1 MFYHNLFYLTVKIQ
15 SLRTSFRE
23 EVRKVKKS
31 QGTGKRVSEIY
42 VPTWKFCEQCKFLE
56 DVIMLRRP
64 TVPNVCSPC
73 DSSNTYF
80 DNDADIANENEPAQV
95 RVPNSADV
103 QPPKKKKLT
112 ATWMETAA
120 NTLSNLENSS
130 TTEDEWDIFGKDV
143 ANSIRSL
150 RSVHLERK
158 AKFAVQQ
165 VLFKVSDSA
174 TALPAGQSI
183 QYSQV
188 NADADAFNYQPLQ
201 TIHYKDLF

>member
-1 MFYHNLFYLTVKIQ
+1 MKIQ
-15 SLRTSFRE
+15 SLRTSFRK

-31 QGTGKRVSEIY
+31 QGTGKGVSEIY
-42 VPTWKFCEQCKFLE
+42 VPTWKFYEQCKFLE
-56 DVIMLRRP
+56 DVIVSRRP
-64 TVPNVCSPC
+64 TVSNVFSPC
-73 DSSNTYF
+73 DSSNTNF
-80 DNDADIANENEPAQV
+80 DDADIANENEPAQV
-95 RVPNSADV
+95 HVPNSADV

-120 NTLSNLENSS
+120 NALSNLANSS
-130 TTEDEWDIFGKDV
+130 TIEDEWDIFGKDV

-150 RSVHLERK
+150 RSVHLQRK
-158 AKFAVQQ
+158 AKFAIQQ

-188 NADADAFNYQPLQ
+188 NADAFNYQPLQ
-201 TIHYKDLF
+201 TIHYRDLF

>member
-1 MFYHNLFYLTVKIQ
+1 MKIQ

-31 QGTGKRVSEIY
+31 QGTGKGVSEIY
-42 VPTWKFCEQCKFLE
+42 VPTWKFYEQCKFLE
-56 DVIMLRRP
+56 DVIVSRRP
-64 TVPNVCSPC
+64 TVSNVCSPC
-73 DSSNTYF
+73 DSSNTNF
-80 DNDADIANENEPAQV
+80 DDDADIANENEPAQV
-95 RVPNSADV
+95 HVPNSADV

-120 NTLSNLENSS
+120 NALSNLANSS

-150 RSVHLERK
+150 KSVHLQRK
-158 AKFAVQQ
+158 AKFAIQQ

-201 TIHYKDLF
+201 TIHYRDLF